1 MIITADILINIES
14 IIGHNCKAGVGMM
27 PAHSGVMK
35 LIIITIGRR
44 AYDSEV
50 YREHTHKFYMTN
62 NTSTEDV
69 YQHFRAIKPKFD
81 KALAIT

>member
-1 MIITADILINIES
+1 MIITAKILTNIEL

-27 PAHSGVMK
+27 PARFGMLK
-35 LIIITIGRR
+35 LTIVTTARR
-44 AYDSEV
+44 PYDGGE
-50 YREHTHKFYMTN
+50 YKGHTHKFHLN
-62 NTSTEDV
+62 SNTPIEDI